1 MRVYLT
7 DNYKLTKFDLPLD
20 SDDFFTYNY
29 RISNSNIDCLI
40 TFEKKE
46 DKWYLKSNGSVSVL
60 GSGSLY
66 SSAEVKE
73 YINYKLK
80 VIGYKNNL
88 NIYFGTY
95 GNEETKM
102 FDTAN
107 LQKIAIGNS
116 NQCNICYF
124 NDEVAQTQAIIAK
137 DNQGWFI
144 SNIEDSRYYTYIDD
158 SRIFKKRLKAGE
170 VIFINGLKIVWMHKF
185 FSINNPNFKVKISG
199 INTYIIPTIDNTKY
213 DDVSDEDQ
221 AVKLFNEEDYFYH
234 TPRIIEVLDD
244 VKIKIDNPPTSN
256 TKEEQPFW
264 ITISSSITMAMSSLM
279 MGWNIVINMTSGN
292 ANLLRIIP
300 QIIMCVVMVF
310 SSLIMPKFVKSYQ
323 KKQENEKEEKRINKY
338 TEYLNNKEKEID
350 IAMKKQ
356 AQILRDNS
364 PSFSACKSLVTNI
377 GNRNFWS
384 REIND
389 DDFLTIN
396 LGVGNIDNPIKLDCP
411 QTSDFR
417 LEEDGLLEKVIEV
430 EKKYEKLADVPIN
443 ISLIEKNI
451 SAFVCDD
458 RIRNNYL
465 DNIILQLVTLHSG
478 ADLKIVIFTNENN
491 DSRWE
496 YTKYLPHCFSEDK
509 SMRYFASNIEQIKEV
524 SNALEEIYKDRKQ
537 LIKSPGNNGDTEA
550 AEKIK
555 AEKEYK
561 NFSTYFLIICD
572 NYKNNLNIPIIKKIL
587 EETEKNYG
595 FSFSI
600 FTNTLKN
607 LPARCDTFIQVGQ
620 KEGCILGR
628 NISSKS
634 QKVFRVE
641 YEKNLDM
648 RKISNVLLNIPL
660 IPKEGVQVLP
670 TSLSFLEMFKVSKI
684 EQLNI
689 QNRWRS
695 NNPVMSL
702 ATPIGVYA
710 NGDEFRLNLHEKFHG
725 PHGLIAGSTGS
736 GKSEF
741 IITYILSMC
750 VNYHPYEVQ
759 FVLID
764 YKGGGLAGAFQNKE
778 TGVKV
783 PHLVGTI
790 TNLDTASMNRT
801 LVSINSELKRRQRV
815 FNETKDKLGES
826 TVDIYKYQKF
836 YREGSVKEPMAH
848 LFIISDEFAELKAQQ
863 PDFMQELISTARIG
877 RSLGV
882 HLILAT
888 QKPSGVVNDQIWSNS
903 KFKVCLKVQDRGDS
917 MEMLKRPEAASIK
930 ETGRFYL
937 QVGYDD
943 FFDKG
948 QSGWAGAKY
957 VPSDRV
963 IKKIDDSVEF
973 IDNIGNVTRN
983 IKDIV
988 VTKNDDVDLGDQLTN
1003 IVKTIYNIG
1012 IKQQLTTKGLW
1023 LDEIP
1028 EFVYIEDL
1036 KKKYNYKPTPYLI
1049 TPVIGEYDLP
1059 SAQEQGL
1066 LNLNISKGNT
1076 VIYGKGG
1083 VGKENLLS
1091 TIIWSSCIEHT
1102 PQEVNF
1108 YIVDCGAE
1116 SLKRFKSMPH
1126 VGDVATI
1133 SEPEKMINM
1142 MGMVEEEIEKRK
1154 ELMVEY
1160 GGSYNDYIEN
1170 SGQKLPLMV
1179 VIINNYDIFVE
1190 NFSKL
1195 SEQIQAFYRDGAK
1208 YGVMFIVS
1216 AIATN
1221 AVRAKMLQNF
1231 VNKICLQIAN
1241 DTDYRTIVNS
1251 IRGQIPAKLFGRG
1264 LIQYEPTAVE
1274 FQTAIFC
1281 EKKDMSKYIMTVS
1294 KQLSDA
1300 YNYKAKEIIVMPEE
1314 VHFSDLDQDNISF
1327 SNIPVGLKIENV
1339 TSTSYNFENNKITN
1353 IVGNEM
1359 GGFEFSFAKVIF
1371 DTIYKLED
1379 TNLCIIDFTEIF
1391 KGEYST
1397 KENFYFEN
1405 YDKAIMDI
1413 NNFILSNNSSDKKNV
1428 LAIIGVGQFKSK
1440 FGPNGI
1446 AVFNNLF
1453 NKIATLENTYVIF
1466 VDSYNSLKNITTEIW
1481 YQNCIDNTSGI
1492 WLGEGVSNQMVI
1504 NVNNVTMDHRK
1515 LSFPC
1520 MAFLVKKG
1528 QYEIIKHIV
1537 EEDE

>member
-7 DNYKLTKFDLPLD
+7 DNYKLTKFDLPSD
-20 SDDFFTYNY
+20 SDEFFTYNY
-29 RISNSNIDCLI
+29 KISNSNIDCLI
-40 TFEKKE
+40 TFEKKDE
-46 DKWYLKSNGSVSVL
+46 KWYLKSNGSVSIL

-66 SSAEVKE
+66 SGVEVRE
-73 YINYKLK
+73 YNNYKLK
-80 VIGYKNNL
+80 VIGYKNAL
-88 NIYFGTY
+88 NIYFSTF
-95 GNEETKM
+95 GNEEMKM
-102 FDTAN
+102 FDTSN
-107 LQKIAIGNS
+107 LQKIVIGNS

-124 NDEVAQTQAIIAK
+124 NNEVAQTQAIIAK

-185 FSINNPNFKVKISG
+185 FSINNPNLKVKISG

-213 DDVSDEDQ
+213 DEVSDEEQ

-234 TPRIIEVLDD
+234 TPRIIEVLDA
-244 VKIKIDNPPTSN
+244 VNIKIDSPPSGN
-256 TKEEQPFW
+256 TREEKPFW
-264 ITISSSITMAMSSLM
+264 ITLSSSITMAMSSLM
-279 MGWNIVINMTSGN
+279 MGWNVALNMMNGN
-292 ANLLRIIP
+292 ANLLRMIP

-310 SSLIMPKFVKSYQ
+310 SSLIMPRFVKSYE
-323 KKQENEKEEKRINKY
+323 KKQEEEKEAKRINKY
-338 TEYLNNKEKEID
+338 TEYLTNKEKEID
-350 IAMKKQ
+350 MTMKRQ

-364 PSFSACKSLVTNI
+364 PSSSMCKSLVTNI

-384 REIND
+384 REITD

-396 LGVGNIDNPIKLDCP
+396 LGFGNIKNPIKLECSNS
-411 QTSDFR
+411 SDFR

-430 EKKYEKLADVPIN
+430 EKKYEKLSDVPIN

-465 DNIILQLVTLHSG
+465 DNIILQLITLHSG

-491 DSRWE
+491 VGRWE

-509 SMRYFASNIEQIKEV
+509 SMRYFASNMEQIKEV
-524 SNALEEIYKDRKQ
+524 SNALEEIYKERKQ
-537 LIKSPGNNGDTEA
+537 LIKSPGNNNDPEA
-550 AEKIK
+550 ADKIK
-555 AEKEYK
+555 AEKGYK

-572 NYKNNLNIPIIKKIL
+572 EYKNNLNIPIINRVL

-607 LPARCDTFIQVGQ
+607 LPARCNTFIQVGQ
-620 KEGCILGR
+620 KEGCILER
-628 NISSKS
+628 NISSKN
-634 QKVFRVE
+634 QKVFKVE

-660 IPKEGVQVLP
+660 VPKEGVQVLP

-689 QNRWRS
+689 QNRWRT

-710 NGDEFRLNLHEKFHG
+710 NGDEFKLNLHEKFHG

-863 PDFMQELISTARIG
+863 PEFMQELISTARIG

-903 KFKVCLKVQDRGDS
+903 KFKVCLKVQDRSDS

-983 IKDIV
+983 IKDTIV
-988 VTKNDDVDLGDQLTN
+988 VKNDVDYGDQLTN

-1012 IKQQLTTKGLW
+1012 TKQNLTTKGLW

-1028 EFVYIEDL
+1028 EFVYVEDL
-1036 KKKYNYKPTPYLI
+1036 KKKYNYKPVPYSI

-1066 LNLNISKGNT
+1066 LNLNINKGNT

-1102 PQEVNF
+1102 PQEVN
-1108 YIVDCGAE
+1108 YYVVDCGAE

-1133 SEPEKMINM
+1133 SEPEKVTNM
-1142 MGMVEEEIEKRK
+1142 MSMVEDELEKRK

-1160 GGSYNDYIEN
+1160 GGSYSDYIEN

-1179 VIINNYDIFVE
+1179 VIINNYEIFTE

-1195 SEQIQAFYRDGAK
+1195 SEQIQTYYRDGSK
-1208 YGVMFIVS
+1208 YGIMFIVS
-1216 AIATN
+1216 AIAIN

-1241 DTDYRTIVNS
+1241 DSDYRSIVNS
-1251 IRGQIPAKLFGRG
+1251 ARGQVPSKIFGRG

-1300 YNYKAKEIIVMPEE
+1300 YDYKAKEIKVMPDE
-1314 VHFSDLDQDNISF
+1314 VHFSDLPQENISY
-1327 SNIPVGLKIENV
+1327 SNIPVGLGMESVLPI
-1339 TSTSYNFENNKITN
+1339 SYNFENNKITN
-1353 IVGNEM
+1353 ILYEEQSGYEL
-1359 GGFEFSFAKVIF
+1359 SFAKIVF
-1371 DTIYKLED
+1371 DMIYNIPD
-1379 TNLCIIDFTEIF
+1379 VNLNIIDFTTIF
-1391 KGEYST
+1391 KEEYQT
-1397 KENFYFEN
+1397 KDNYYFEN
-1405 YDKAIMDI
+1405 FDQAITNI
-1413 NNFILSNNSSDKKNV
+1413 NNNILSSNGGQKNV
-1428 LAIIGVGQFKSK
+1428 IAIIGIGQFKTQ

-1446 AVFNNLF
+1446 AIFNNLF
-1453 NKIATLENTYVIF
+1453 NKLSILENTYAIF
-1466 VDSYNSLKNITTEIW
+1466 VDSYDSIKSILTEIW
-1481 YQNCIDNTSGI
+1481 YQNVIDNTSGI
-1492 WLGEGVSNQMVI
+1492 WLGNGVGNQMVI
-1504 NVNNVTMDHRK
+1504 NINNLSTEHRK
-1515 LSFPC
+1515 LNFPC
-1520 MAFLVKKG
+1520 MGFLVKKG
-1528 QYEIIKHIV
+1528 KYEVIKYVV
-1537 EEDE
+1537 EEDD